1 MSVTD
6 STSQLPASIHT
17 PSWLGQALPSFP
29 FPGFIVSD
37 TGLTLCGSTKEIIL
51 QSTPRWKSVTFLK
64 FFEKAGFQFSCG
76 SPLLG
81 NTVPHYALVDHPDIH
96 DNTAVLSQ
104 SRYALLRGDQ
114 VIPDQDGEC
123 HTGVC

>member
-1 MSVTD
+1 MAA
-6 STSQLPASIHT
+6 P
-17 PSWLGQALPSFP
+17 
-29 FPGFIVSD
+29 
-37 TGLTLCGSTKEIIL
+37 KEIVL

-76 SPLLG
+76 LSLLG
-81 NTVPHYALVDHPDIH
+81 NTVPHYALVDHPDVH

-114 VIPDQDGEC
+114 VIPDQYGEC
-123 HTGVC
+123 HTSVCRWCYSRTFQQQIAKDVQEKQKAIEQLLVLIYMR